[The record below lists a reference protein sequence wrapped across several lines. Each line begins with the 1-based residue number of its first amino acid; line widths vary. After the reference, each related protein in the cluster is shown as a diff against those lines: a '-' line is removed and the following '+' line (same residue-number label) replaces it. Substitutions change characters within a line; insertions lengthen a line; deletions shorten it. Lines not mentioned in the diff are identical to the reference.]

1 MNLRI
6 IIAWFN
12 YLHKGWYTLSLLLY
26 DTKFNKHCN
35 RFISVDIS
43 FDTVKNS
50 DKFIGGLIELHVW
63 NLRTVTTLL

>member
-12 YLHKGWYTLSLLLY
+12 YLHEGWCTLSLLLY
-26 DTKFNKHCN
+26 DTNTVTDLVYIN
-35 RFISVDIS
+35 

-50 DKFIGGLIELHVW
+50 DKFIGGLIEFRS
-63 NLRTVTTLL
+63 LRTVTTLL